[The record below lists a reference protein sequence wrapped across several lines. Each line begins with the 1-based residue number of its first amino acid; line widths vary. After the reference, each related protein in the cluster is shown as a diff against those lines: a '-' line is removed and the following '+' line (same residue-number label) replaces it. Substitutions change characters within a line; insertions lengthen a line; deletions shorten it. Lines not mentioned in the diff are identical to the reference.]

1 MKISHLANFLMII
14 VGGAMQEVSSAVRR
28 GLRGNASAAD

>member
-1 MKISHLANFLMII
+1 MKMSHLANFLAII

-28 GLRGNASAAD
+28 GLRGHATKGD